1 MNQGRSEYL
10 FSKAKSYFP
19 GGVNSPARAWNSIE
33 YDPFFVSKGSG
44 SHIYD
49 VDGNSFVDYVCSWGP
64 LILGH
69 ADQRVLKSI
78 QGMLAK
84 GTSFGAPTEVENQL
98 ADLIIEAIPSIQ
110 MLRFVSSGTEATM
123 SAMRLAR
130 AYTGRDKILKFQGAY
145 HGHVDGLLVA
155 AGSGAASHSVPNS
168 AGVDSDSASKT
179 LVAQYNDIES
189 VKIHFERHPEEIAC
203 VMVEPISVNMGVIP
217 PASGFL
223 EELRSITSQNN
234 TLLLFDEII
243 TGFRV
248 DYGGAQTLYSIE
260 PDLTCLGKIIG
271 GGMPVG
277 AYGGKKEIMQKVSPL
292 GPMYQAGTLSGN
304 PVTMTA
310 GLKTLE
316 LLKGSLIYQDL
327 ENVSSKLELGLTDV
341 MAKSNVP
348 VTINRVGS
356 MMTVFFND
364 KEVTDWKS
372 VSECNQNQFEEFFI
386 GMLKAGVY
394 IPPSPFEAMFVSS
407 AHSPSDI
414 EKTVSSAMSIFD

>member
-1 MNQGRSEYL
+1 MDQGRSEYL
-10 FSKAKSYFP
+10 LSEAKTYFP
-19 GGVNSPARAWNSIE
+19 GGVNSPARAWNSVGYE
-33 YDPFFVSKGSG
+33 PFFVSRGSG
-44 SHIYD
+44 SHLYD
-49 VDGNSFVDYVCSWGP
+49 VDGNRYLDYICSWGP

-69 ADQRVLKSI
+69 ANKRVIESI
-78 QGMLAK
+78 QSMLSN
-84 GTSFGAPTEVENQL
+84 GTSFGAPTEVENKL
-98 ADLIIEAIPSIQ
+98 ASLITMALPSIQ

-130 AYTGRDKILKFQGAY
+130 AYTGRDKILKFEGAY

-168 AGVDSDSASKT
+168 AGVDSDSAGKT

-189 VKIHFERHPEEIAC
+189 VKTHFERHPNEIAC
-203 VMVEPISVNMGVIP
+203 VMVEPVSGNMGVIP
-217 PASGFL
+217 PEKGFL

-248 DYGGAQTLYSIE
+248 AYGGAQTLYSIE

-277 AYGGKKEIMQKVSPL
+277 AYGGKKEIMKQVSPL

-304 PVTMTA
+304 PITMAA

-316 LLKGSLIYQDL
+316 ILSDSQVYRHL
-327 ENVSSKLELGLTDV
+327 ETVSSALELGLTDV
-341 MAKSNVP
+341 MAKAKVP

-356 MMTVFFND
+356 MMTVFFSD
-364 KEVTDWKS
+364 KKVMDWKS
-372 VSECNQNQFEEFFI
+372 VSQCNQNQFENFFI

-394 IPPSPFEAMFVSS
+394 IPPSPFEAMFLSTE
-407 AHSPSDI
+407 HSTSDI
-414 EKTVSSAMSIFD
+414 EKTIRSAKAIFN

>member
-1 MNQGRSEYL
+1 
-10 FSKAKSYFP
+10 
-19 GGVNSPARAWNSIE
+19 
-33 YDPFFVSKGSG
+33 
-44 SHIYD
+44 
-49 VDGNSFVDYVCSWGP
+49 
-64 LILGH
+64 
-69 ADQRVLKSI
+69 
-78 QGMLAK
+78 MLSN
-84 GTSFGAPTEVENQL
+84 GTSFGAPTEVENKL
-98 ADLIIEAIPSIQ
+98 ASLITMALPSIQ

-130 AYTGRDKILKFQGAY
+130 AYTGRDKILKFEGAY

-168 AGVDSDSASKT
+168 AGVDSDSAGKT

-189 VKIHFERHPEEIAC
+189 VKTHFERHPNEIAC
-203 VMVEPISVNMGVIP
+203 VMVEPVSGNMGVIP
-217 PASGFL
+217 PEKGFL

-248 DYGGAQTLYSIE
+248 AYGGAQTLYSIE

-277 AYGGKKEIMQKVSPL
+277 AYGGKKEIMKQVSPL

-304 PVTMTA
+304 PITMAA

-316 LLKGSLIYQDL
+316 ILSDSQVYRHL
-327 ENVSSKLELGLTDV
+327 ETVSSALELGLTDV
-341 MAKSNVP
+341 MAKAKVP

-356 MMTVFFND
+356 MMTVFFSD
-364 KEVTDWKS
+364 KKVMDWKS
-372 VSECNQNQFEEFFI
+372 VSQCNQNQFENFFI

-394 IPPSPFEAMFVSS
+394 IPPSPFEAMFLSTE
-407 AHSPSDI
+407 HSTSDI
-414 EKTVSSAMSIFD
+414 EKTIRSAKAIFN

>member
-78 QGMLAK
+78 QGMLSK

-189 VKIHFERHPEEIAC
+189 VIIHFERHPEEIAC
-203 VMVEPISVNMGVIP
+203 VMVEPIAGNMGVIP

-316 LLKGSLIYQDL
+316 LLKGSQIYQDL

-407 AHSPSDI
+407 THSPSDI